1 MAMTLVSRPTENF
14 GPPPGAEPDEVSQY
28 APRWAREVQAR
39 SRKVVPIRLPQAPQ
53 LGDPLPEI
61 VYPRNLDTFES
72 DATLQRLLQ
81 SPSLAPAPMPPP
93 PLRDSLG
100 LALGM
105 VARLMVAGCAAA
117 GIALLLVGAIPLP
130 FKSLLPAGE
139 TTSAATNTWSVA
151 STSDRATK
159 LTARVAEEQRAVAP
173 EVVAPAPSPVTTQT
187 VAAAQAPE
195 PRALEAD
202 EVARLVK
209 RGEDYLGQGDIAAAR
224 LILARAAEARDGRA
238 AFALGATYDPV
249 VLKQLG
255 VIGFRS
261 DVVLARAWYERAVQ
275 YGSPEAAR
283 RLSTLPQM

>member
-1 MAMTLVSRPTENF
+1 MAMTLVRRPTKNF

-130 FKSLLPAGE
+130 FKSMLSGSE
-139 TTSAATNTWSVA
+139 TT
-151 STSDRATK
+151 
-159 LTARVAEEQRAVAP
+159 
-173 EVVAPAPSPVTTQT
+173 
-187 VAAAQAPE
+187 AAASSPWLAGA
-195 PRALEAD
+195 ALE
-202 EVARLVK
+202 
-209 RGEDYLGQGDIAAAR
+209 
-224 LILARAAEARDGRA
+224 RAA
-238 AFALGATYDPV
+238 
-249 VLKQLG
+249 K
-255 VIGFRS
+255 S
-261 DVVLARAWYERAVQ
+261 
-275 YGSPEAAR
+275 
-283 RLSTLPQM
+283 